1 MKYLMITWTDIFE
14 GLGSFFEWTFKGM
27 RALGQVPNVLISA
40 FVIGMLVFW
49 CLRIVRYRKEALRN
63 GTIE

>member
-1 MKYLMITWTDIFE
+1 MKTLMITWTDIFE
-14 GLGSFFEWTFKGM
+14 GTGRFFEWAFKGM
-27 RALGQVPNVLISA
+27 KAMGQIPNIFISA
-40 FVIGMLVFW
+40 FIIGLLVYW